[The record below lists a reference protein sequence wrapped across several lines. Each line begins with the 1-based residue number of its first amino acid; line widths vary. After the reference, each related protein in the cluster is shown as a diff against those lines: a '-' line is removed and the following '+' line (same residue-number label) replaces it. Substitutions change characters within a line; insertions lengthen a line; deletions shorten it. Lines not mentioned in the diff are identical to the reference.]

1 MTFWGVLD
9 PHDVLPSRPI
19 SKKEPPTSLK
29 MKLKPP
35 QQNASENGYLA
46 VGILNCSIP
55 YILNR

>member
-1 MTFWGVLD
+1 MTFWGVFD
-9 PHDVLPSRPI
+9 PHDVLPSKPI

-46 VGILNCSIP
+46 VGIFNFSIP